1 MSTSIDDL
9 PYSPQT
15 DNNIQLRTDE
25 LNVKIHNSIENIKNQ
40 RNNELTAGIKTLPP
54 QETALTE
61 GPDNINQFIS
71 GIQQAANNGLLEL
84 PSKDIPQQQ
93 SHLTQDPQMKPN
105 FIPQPENVNLDYI
118 SQHQTSQD
126 IINEQ
131 NKIKNQKDYIDIIF
145 SHIQTPILIGILFF
159 IFQLPII
166 NITLYSLIPIL
177 FRKDGNLNL
186 AGYIFQSFLFGLTYF
201 LLTKFISYISI

>member
-1 MSTSIDDL
+1 
-9 PYSPQT
+9 
-15 DNNIQLRTDE
+15 
-25 LNVKIHNSIENIKNQ
+25 
-40 RNNELTAGIKTLPP
+40 
-54 QETALTE
+54 
-61 GPDNINQFIS
+61 
-71 GIQQAANNGLLEL
+71 
-84 PSKDIPQQQ
+84 
-93 SHLTQDPQMKPN
+93 MKPN

-177 FRKDGNLNL
+177 FKKDGNLNL